1 MNHGFPMVR
10 VGQSYKVKK
19 EGAGENNFI
28 KLIPKGVSEKDGFEE
43 FFNQE
48 CRALEQLE
56 GRGIWQIQSL
66 DLQNGSIGLF
76 MIGLMETL
84 LYC

>member
-1 MNHGFPMVR
+1 MDLKSFL
-10 VGQSYKVKK
+10 
-19 EGAGENNFI
+19 A
-28 KLIPKGVSEKDGFEE
+28 
-43 FFNQE
+43 E

-56 GRGIWQIQSL
+56 GRGYGRFNLL

-84 LYC
+84 TLLLRIAAKTTVKVIRRAYQKKREL